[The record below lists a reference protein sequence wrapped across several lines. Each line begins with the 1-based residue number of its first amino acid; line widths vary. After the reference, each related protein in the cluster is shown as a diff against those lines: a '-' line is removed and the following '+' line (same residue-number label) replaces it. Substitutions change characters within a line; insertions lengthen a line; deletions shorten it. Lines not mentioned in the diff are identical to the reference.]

1 MLSGVQHCTFVVS
14 DLDRSKRFYREVL
27 GLEEIPRPDS
37 FDFGGAWFRV
47 GAADEIHLIAES
59 DGTARAG
66 RSDHGAN
73 GFMGFVPHVALESDD
88 LDAALARAEEHGVLP
103 ASGPV
108 PRGDGVTQAFVLDP
122 DRHVIE
128 LFARTGDG

>member
-1 MLSGVQHCTFVVS
+1 VLSGVQHCTFVVS
-14 DLDRSKRFYREVL
+14 DLDGSRRFYREVL
-27 GLEEIPRPDS
+27 GLEEVPRPDS

-47 GAADEIHLIAES
+47 GAVDEIHLIAQG

-66 RSDHGAN
+66 RADHGTS

-88 LDAALARAEEHGVLP
+88 LDAALGRAAEHGVLP

-122 DRHVIE
+122 DGYVIE
-128 LFARTGDG
+128 LFARTGES

>member
-1 MLSGVQHCTFVVS
+1 MLRSVQHCTFVVS

-37 FDFGGAWFRV
+37 FDFGGAWLRV
-47 GAADEIHLIAES
+47 GADDEIHLISES
-59 DGTARAG
+59 DATARAG
-66 RSDHGAN
+66 VTDHGD
-73 GFMGFVPHVALESDD
+73 GSFMGFVPHVALESDD
-88 LDAALARAEEHGVLP
+88 LEATLGRAREHGVVP

-122 DRHVIE
+122 DGYVIE
-128 LFARTGDG
+128 LFGRD